1 MTVTNVHKDPEALTM
16 DITVELDASVERAWQ
31 LWADPRQL
39 ERWWGP
45 PGYPA
50 TFVDHDLTVGARLTY
65 FMTSPE
71 GDKYY
76 GWWEVLAVEAPRRL
90 EVRDGFGDATGQ
102 PNDDLPVGRMVV
114 TLEERGGRTE
124 MVIRSHFPTLEAME
138 QVLEMGQE
146 EGMVQAIGQIEGIL
160 ADTATPRSPD

>member
-16 DITVELDASVERAWQ
+16 TMTVQLDATVERSWQ

-50 TFVDHDLTVGARLTY
+50 TFVDHDLAPGSHITY

-71 GDKYY
+71 GDKNH
-76 GWWEVLAVEAPRRL
+76 GWWDVLAVEAPRRL
-90 EVRDGFGDATGQ
+90 ELTDGFGDETGK
-102 PNDDLPVGRMVV
+102 PNDDMPVGRMVV
-114 TLEERGGRTE
+114 TLNERDGKTVME
-124 MVIRSHFPTLEAME
+124 IISHFPSPEVME
-138 QVLEMGQE
+138 QLISMGQE
-146 EGMVQAIGQIEGIL
+146 EGMVEALGQIEGIL
-160 ADTATPRSPD
+160 AGTAS

>member
-1 MTVTNVHKDPEALTM
+1 MTVTAVHKDPAALTM
-16 DITVELDASVERAWQ
+16 TIVVDLDATAERTWQ

-50 TFVDHDLTVGARLTY
+50 TFADHDLTVGTRTTY
-65 FMTSPE
+65 YMTSPE
-71 GDKYY
+71 GDRYH
-76 GWWEVLAVEAPRRL
+76 GWWEVLAVDPPRRL
-90 EVRDGFGDATGQ
+90 EVEDGFADDAGE

-114 TLEERGGRTE
+114 TLEERDRKTE
-124 MVIRSHFPTLEAME
+124 MVITSHFPTLEAME
-138 QVLEMGQE
+138 QVLAMGQE

-160 ADTATPRSPD
+160 AATGPS